1 MRSSSEIIRVNGIV
15 VHPNHVAGISVPWPL
30 LVMDVGAWLHL
41 LPTLHEMNQE
51 QAMFAG
57 EASLEEQE
65 RVRGAAAL
73 AYLQSGIRP
82 TPEEHPILA
91 LRLLLEPSIVTQDTL
106 DQYARALV
114 ERYPG
119 PSAEPFFVVD
129 CRDAVLHLVHELE
142 FLGELVGPGM
152 LATTAP
158 AEWLC
163 EYTLQLLE
171 RHAIVG
177 AQ

>member
-1 MRSSSEIIRVNGIV
+1 MRPSSEILRVNGIV

-30 LVMDVGAWLHL
+30 LVMDVGAWLQL
-41 LPTLHEMNQE
+41 LPSLHEMNQE
-51 QAMFAG
+51 QARCAG

-73 AYLQSGIRP
+73 VCLQIGIRP

-91 LRLLLEPSIVTQDTL
+91 LRLLLEPSIVMQDTL

-119 PSAEPFFVVD
+119 PAAEPFFVLD
-129 CRDAVLHLVHELE
+129 CRDAVLHLVYELE

-152 LATTAP
+152 LSTTAP
-158 AEWLC
+158 AEWMS
-163 EYTLQLLE
+163 EYAQHLLE
-171 RHAIVG
+171 RHSKVSG
-177 AQ
+177 L